1 MGPDREPRQDRTS
14 EDNDVMTASLGALAW
29 LDRFAAAAQPR
40 GPAPMPDHALLT
52 AALGLMS
59 LRRSLRRWAQQA
71 GEAPPPAAPMPDA
84 RPLEGL
90 MR

>member
-1 MGPDREPRQDRTS
+1 MERDREPRQDRTR
-14 EDNDVMTASLGALAW
+14 EDNDVMTAGLGALAW

-40 GPAPMPDHALLT
+40 GPVKLVDDDLLS

-71 GEAPPPAAPMPDA
+71 GEPAPAPPAPDA
-84 RPLEGL
+84 RALEGL

>member
-1 MGPDREPRQDRTS
+1 MAPDREPRQDRTL
-14 EDNDVMTASLGALAW
+14 EDNDVMTAGLGALAW
-29 LDRFAAAAQPR
+29 LDRLAAAAERP
-40 GPAPMPDHALLT
+40 GPALVDDELVT

-71 GEAPPPAAPMPDA
+71 AQMAPSAPAPEPSAPED
-84 RPLEGL
+84 L

>member
-1 MGPDREPRQDRTS
+1 MAPDREPRQDHTR
-14 EDNDVMTASLGALAW
+14 EDNDVVTAGLGALAW
-29 LDRFAAAAQPR
+29 LDRLAGAVERPGAASV
-40 GPAPMPDHALLT
+40 DDELVT

-71 GEAPPPAAPMPDA
+71 AQTPPPTPAQDASAPQ
-84 RPLEGL
+84 GL